1 MTFSFPLC
9 IPSNSFHFFL
19 FFCLRFEAL
28 YSKGMKKNGSSCYRH
43 ASIWDAFSFFCLLL
57 CWQWPCSWLPLW
69 MLRCDPHN
77 PTLSTTYLKK
87 GLDFFVL
94 SKVFSLSNESF
105 ILVLILLCFYGEYVY
120 WFIFVEPFQQL
131 WSYAWLIIF
140 DNLFGVFLYK
150 VCRYFI
156 EIIYLFT

>member
-1 MTFSFPLC
+1 MKRY
-9 IPSNSFHFFL
+9 IQKAWKNWIFL
-19 FFCLRFEAL
+19 LQTCFYLG
-28 YSKGMKKNGSSCYRH
+28 Y
-43 ASIWDAFSFFCLLL
+43 FSFFCLLL
-57 CWQWPCSWLPLW
+57 CWQWPCYWFPLW

-77 PTLSTTYLKK
+77 PTLSTTYIKK
-87 GLDFFVL
+87 GLDFWAL
-94 SKVFSLSNESF
+94 SKVFSVSNESF

-131 WSYAWLIIF
+131 WSYAQLIIF